1 MEIYLT
7 RYESDYWLIPQKLE
21 AGVNDRYFRFNNQN
35 PCRDSRC
42 NAIIES
48 LIFFR
53 VRFTFF

>member
-7 RYESDYWLIPQKLE
+7 RYESDYWLLPQLE
-21 AGVNDRYFRFNNQN
+21 DGVNDRYFRFNNQN

-48 LIFFR
+48 LIFF
-53 VRFTFF
+53 